1 MASLPSYVKIR
12 LEGFAEQR
20 ESALLRTE
28 MESGPP
34 KQVKIKSRV
43 MVTRPVVLEINTLA
57 NYNAFVV
64 WFRDTIHE
72 GADWFDWL
80 DPVSNTTKQVRFS
93 GGGLDAAPVSGTA
106 GYWLIRGMKLEGWG
120 V

>member
-1 MASLPSYVKIR
+1 MASFPAYARVLIA
-12 LEGFAEQR
+12 GFGEQR

-34 KQVKIKSRV
+34 RQVKIKSRV
-43 MVTRPVVLEINTLA
+43 MVTRRVNIYLGSKA
-57 NYNAFVV
+57 DYNSYVA

-80 DPVSNTTKQVRFS
+80 DPISNTTKSVRFV
-93 GGGLDAAPVSGTA
+93 GGGIEAMLQGQSSGLWIIPATV
-106 GYWLIRGMKLEGWG
+106 EGWG
-120 V
+120 I